1 MAGKNFMKRNDWI
14 IAGAALFIALIWLF
28 ILQLGKRD
36 GSRVEVYVDGKRTA
50 VYSLAEDREVLIT
63 GAGGGT
69 NLLVIESGS
78 AFIKEA
84 SCPDQL
90 CVYQQTASKAD
101 ETIVCLPNKVLL
113 QVSGGETGVYDAV
126 TD

>member
-63 GAGGGT
+63 GADGGT

-84 SCPDQL
+84 SCPDHL